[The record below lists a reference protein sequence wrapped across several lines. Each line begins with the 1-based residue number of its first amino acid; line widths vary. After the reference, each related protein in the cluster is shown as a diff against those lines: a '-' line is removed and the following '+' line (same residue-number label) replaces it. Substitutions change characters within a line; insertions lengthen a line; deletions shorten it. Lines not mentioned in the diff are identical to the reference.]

1 VSSDRSFVFQGT
13 VVAVG
18 ATTVELVE
26 ANDLTAIVRVDR
38 VLRAPAQMEG
48 IVGREITVQL
58 RSPAEV
64 GTSAVFTADGLVY
77 GESMAVAETG
87 RRRAAEEPSPA
98 AEGEVFETAAAADRA
113 ERFRSALKDRA
124 DEASLVV
131 VGRVTG
137 VLETAAANGGRESE
151 HDPKWAVATV
161 EVDEAVKGKPPK
173 TLEVMYASSE
183 DVMWHSAPKLVV
195 GQRAVMLLHTGA
207 PELEDTR
214 AHAVVSELD
223 VQPVDRAAL
232 VAELV

>member
-1 VSSDRSFVFQGT
+1 M
-13 VVAVG
+13 VAVG
-18 ATTVELVE
+18 ATTVALVE

-38 VLRAPAQMEG
+38 VLRAPAQMER
-48 IVGREITVQL
+48 IAGREITVQL

-77 GESMAVAETG
+77 GESMTVAETG
-87 RRRAAEEPSPA
+87 RRRAAEEPSAAA
-98 AEGEVFETAAAADRA
+98 AEEEVFETAAAADRA
-113 ERFRSALKDRA
+113 KRFRSALKDRA
-124 DEASLVV
+124 DEASFVV

-207 PELEDTR
+207 PELEDKR
-214 AHAVVSELD
+214 AHAIVSELD
-223 VQPVDRAAL
+223 VQPVDSAAL
-232 VAELV
+232 VAELL